1 MATHEINMTIPS
13 KLVLNKDAEFEIYS
27 DGAKLGT
34 LKISRGTIEWLPSN
48 HQSGYHFSWEDFDII
63 MRENGSR

>member
-1 MATHEINMTIPS
+1 MAAHEINMTIPS

-34 LKISRGTIEWLPSN
+34 LKISRGSIEWLPSN
-48 HQSGYHFSWEDFDII
+48 HQYGYHLSWEDFDSM
-63 MRENGSR
+63 MRKNGSQ